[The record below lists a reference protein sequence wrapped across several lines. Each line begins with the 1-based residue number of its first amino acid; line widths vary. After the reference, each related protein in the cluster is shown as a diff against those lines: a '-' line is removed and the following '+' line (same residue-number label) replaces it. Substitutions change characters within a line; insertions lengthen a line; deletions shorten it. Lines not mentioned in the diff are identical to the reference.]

1 VANSP
6 VSQKPVLFCRHF
18 FKRNFPPKIIFYL
31 GEGEGVAAAIQ
42 ICFAAILDGNSD
54 HDTAS
59 LVQPGSLLQILGEV
73 DTLQDVPVVR

>member
-6 VSQKPVLFCRHF
+6 VSQDTVLVCRHF
-18 FKRNFPPKIIFYL
+18 VKSNFPPKIFFCL

-54 HDTAS
+54 HETAS
-59 LVQPGSLLQILGEV
+59 LVQPGSLVQILGEV
-73 DTLQDVPVVR
+73 DTLQNLPVVR